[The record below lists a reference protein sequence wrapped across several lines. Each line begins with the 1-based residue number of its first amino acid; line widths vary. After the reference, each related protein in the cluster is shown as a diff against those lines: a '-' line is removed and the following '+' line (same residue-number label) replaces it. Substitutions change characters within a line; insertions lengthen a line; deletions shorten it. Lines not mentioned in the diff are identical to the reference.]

1 MKAFLA
7 SIVAVA
13 VIAVGAAFT
22 LKSLDMNT
30 ADTYTAKNA
39 SVRISDSDKY
49 RASDISDTDIPMVFR

>member
-49 RASDISDTDIPMVFR
+49 RASDMK